1 MWKKRFV
8 LQSRQKSCLLPCCL
22 PSQCLFSS
30 PRGFLT
36 SLASYLAVLGSK
48 ASDEEHYKGV
58 IMTTG
63 ARSVGVC
70 LTVLALLKEN
80 GHRGQLSPTL
90 PRPSVGVVG

>member
-8 LQSRQKSCLLPCCL
+8 LQSRQKSCLLPCCF
-22 PSQCLFSS
+22 SRRCLLSS

-36 SLASYLAVLGSK
+36 SLASYVAVPGSK

-70 LTVLALLKEN
+70 LTVLAVLKEN